1 MADERQTNQ
10 QGSASGSVKGAAEA
24 PYEGVVGQVVARI
37 RNEPLLFL
45 IAIAALIAGLSV
57 AASGLGSPNLR
68 FVIVVIAVLAFAG
81 IGVYYLVAS
90 GSQKLIPGGGR
101 ITGSVRVRDLEGDAQ
116 IRGVKGPSGLAT
128 GSRVR
133 GQVDVGRA
141 SGSAR
146 ATGVELGDNDSDDPQ
161 GHRS

>member
-10 QGSASGSVKGAAEA
+10 QGSASASVKGAAKA
-24 PYEGVVGQVVARI
+24 PYERVVGQVVARI

-45 IAIAALIAGLSV
+45 IAIAALIAGLGV

-68 FVIVVIAVLAFAG
+68 FIIVVIAVLAFAG

-90 GSQKLIPGGGR
+90 GSRKLIPGSR

-116 IRGVKGPSGLAT
+116 IRGVKGPSGLAA

-141 SGSAR
+141 TGSAR
-146 ATGVELGDNDSDDPQ
+146 ATGVELGDNDADDPQ
-161 GHRS
+161 GHRP

>member
-1 MADERQTNQ
+1 MADERHSNQ
-10 QGSASGSVKGAAEA
+10 EGSASDSVKGAANA

-45 IAIAALIAGLSV
+45 IAVAALIAGLSI
-57 AASGLGSPNLR
+57 AASGLGAPNLR

-90 GSQKLIPGGGR
+90 GSRKLNPGGR
-101 ITGSVRVRDLEGDAQ
+101 ITGSVRVGDLEGDAQ
-116 IRGVKGPSGLAT
+116 VRGVKGPSGLAT
-128 GSRVR
+128 GSRIR

-146 ATGVELGDNDSDDPQ
+146 ATGVELGDNDSDDQQ
-161 GHRS
+161 GRRS